1 MTLYKQIVAGMFA
14 VFILLIS
21 AVFIIEFNT
30 TRNNLEQQQRS
41 EVNNTINTVGLALA
55 PYLENND
62 TVAAESVINALF
74 DGSTYSKVKLKFL
87 DENSQTIE
95 RVYPIKPTGVPSW
108 FTHLD
113 LFKQIKDKRVVTSG
127 WMQLAEV
134 EIISH
139 PGEAYEQLWN
149 ALMRL
154 LAAFSII
161 FVIGLI
167 AIALIIKQALRPL
180 QTIVKKMELV
190 ARSQFG
196 KPLPRPSTKDLVH
209 VVDGINRM
217 SSQVEKSFKAQADEA
232 QRLRDQAY
240 IDRVSKLGNR
250 SYYMAQLNNW
260 LEDGGFGGVA
270 LLQAAYI
277 QDIYD
282 DMGYQ
287 AGDERVKA
295 LADHLRLSL
304 ANPDLILGRISDS
317 EFGFIFPNIE
327 EDELKKIAHNIQD
340 LTQDLNPDPTGMA
353 SAEIY
358 LGVVH
363 NKERKTSTE
372 VMSSLDNALAAAHA
386 NHETRLS
393 FISGQSNQMV
403 LGKQQWK
410 KIVDDAIQHNL
421 FSFRYQTAKD
431 LEGKTLHKEVFS
443 AIEKDGVCYNA
454 IQYLFALDQ
463 LGVSHIYDQHII
475 EAMFDKLASG
485 EITDTLA
492 INISPSSISEPSFIR
507 WVTQLLT
514 SNRRIAPLVH
524 FEIPEICFIDTPHYS
539 ALFCNAIRTAGA
551 DYGVD
556 NYGRHFQS
564 LQYLNE
570 YRPHYVK
577 LDYLFTHYLDDD
589 KQTNTLAS
597 ISRAAHNLGITTV
610 ASRVETQEQLDFLSK
625 HFIDVFQGFIVD
637 K

>member
-14 VFILLIS
+14 VFILLSS

-55 PYLENND
+55 PYLENKD
-62 TVAAESVINALF
+62 PVAVESVINALF
-74 DGSTYSKVKLKFL
+74 DGSTYSKVRLKFL
-87 DENSQTIE
+87 DEDIQTIE
-95 RVYPIKPTGVPSW
+95 RIYPIKPTGVPHW
-108 FTHLD
+108 FTNLN
-113 LFKQIKDKRVVTSG
+113 LFEQIRDKRVVTSG

-154 LAAFSII
+154 SAAFSII

-167 AIALIIKQALRPL
+167 AIALIIKQALLPL
-180 QTIVKKMELV
+180 QNIAKKMEQV

-209 VVDGINRM
+209 VVDGINQM
-217 SSQVEKSFKAQADEA
+217 SSQVEKSFKAQAEEA
-232 QRLRDQAY
+232 QRLREQAY
-240 IDRVSKLGNR
+240 IDSVSKLGNR

-260 LEDGGFGGVA
+260 LAEGGFGGIA
-270 LLQAAYI
+270 LLQASYI

-282 DMGYQ
+282 DIGYQ
-287 AGDERVKA
+287 AGDERVRE
-295 LADHLRLSL
+295 LSDHLKLSL
-304 ANPDLILGRISDS
+304 STPELTIGRISDS

-327 EDELKKIAHNIQD
+327 EDELKQIALNIQE

-353 SAEIY
+353 SAEAY

-363 NKERKTSTE
+363 NKERKTTSDI
-372 VMSSLDNALAAAHA
+372 MSLLDNALAAAHA
-386 NHETRLS
+386 NHETRYS
-393 FISGQSNQMV
+393 FISGQSDQLV
-403 LGKQQWK
+403 LGKQQWRRV
-410 KIVDDAIQHNL
+410 VDEAILNNQ
-421 FSFRYQTAKD
+421 FSFRFQTAKD
-431 LEGKTLHKEVFS
+431 LEGKILHREVFS
-443 AIEKDGVCYNA
+443 AIEKDGLRYSA
-454 IQYLFALDQ
+454 IQYLFALEQ

-475 EAMFDKLASG
+475 QTMFDKLVNG
-485 EITDTLA
+485 EISDTLA

-507 WVTQLLT
+507 WLADLLSHNT
-514 SNRRIAPLVH
+514 RIAGLLH
-524 FEIPEICFIDTPHYS
+524 FEIPEICFIDTPHYT
-539 ALFCNAIRTAGA
+539 ALFCSAIRTAGA
-551 DYGVD
+551 DFGVD

-564 LQYLNE
+564 LNYLNE

-577 LDYLFTHYLDDD
+577 LDYLFTHHLDDD